1 MDTDTDRIL
10 VIPNDVFFSRVCE
23 SLGEGG
29 KVTFTVKGHSMFP
42 FLRSGKDRVCLVK
55 PESGGLAAGDVILF
69 RFRGN
74 YILHRI
80 YGIRKT
86 PDGTPLY
93 VTMGD
98 GNTRGTETAEPASI
112 VGVMVK
118 RITPEGREWECGSQ
132 SWELCSLVWMKLLFV
147 RRWCLAVLR
156 RICR

>member
-98 GNTRGTETAEPASI
+98 GNTRIQIRPNTRTTVLFNGMTSEEFEVRYAGFAENSEATDDAMIDVDSDWN
-112 VGVMVK
+112 G
-118 RITPEGREWECGSQ
+118 WSN
-132 SWELCSLVWMKLLFV
+132 
-147 RRWCLAVLR
+147 
-156 RICR
+156 